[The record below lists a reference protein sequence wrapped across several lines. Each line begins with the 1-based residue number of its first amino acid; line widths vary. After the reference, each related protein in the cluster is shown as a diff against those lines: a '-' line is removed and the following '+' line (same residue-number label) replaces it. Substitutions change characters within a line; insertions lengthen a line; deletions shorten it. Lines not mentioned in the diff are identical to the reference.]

1 MGFPLGQNTVAAK
14 VFETEDAIK
23 NGAHEI
29 DYVVNLTQ
37 LKEKNY
43 AYVEEEM
50 SAIVELCQRWDCGG
64 IKKGRYGMRAQE
76 GSLQN
81 SRSIRPP
88 ISKCR
93 FRPGL

>member
-1 MGFPLGQNTVAAK
+1 MGFPLGQNTIAAK

-50 SAIVELCQRWDCGG
+50 SAIVELCRVG
-64 IKKGRYGMRAQE
+64 IVEELKRVGM
-76 GSLQN
+76 G
-81 SRSIRPP
+81 
-88 ISKCR
+88 
-93 FRPGL
+93 